1 MVDSGWYEGYSQYT
15 PSTNNALEAKNE
27 VIKHENTFRE
37 GFVLSRFLVVAIE
50 MV

>member
-1 MVDSGWYEGYSQYT
+1 MVHSGWYEGYSQYT
-15 PSTNNALEAKNE
+15 PSTKNE

-37 GFVLSRFLVVAIE
+37 RFVLSRFLVVAIE